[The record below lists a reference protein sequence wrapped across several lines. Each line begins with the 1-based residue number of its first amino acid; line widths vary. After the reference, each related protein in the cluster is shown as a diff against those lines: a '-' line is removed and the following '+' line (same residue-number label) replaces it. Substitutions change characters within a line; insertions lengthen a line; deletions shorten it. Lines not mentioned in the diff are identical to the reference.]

1 MLWTGSY
8 NSGLTGSLSS
18 VVVNNSVD
26 VSVYFNVLEVRS
38 DCLDG

>member
-18 VVVNNSVD
+18 VVVNNGVD
-26 VSVYFNVLEVRS
+26 YINKLQ
-38 DCLDG
+38 